1 MVGHGGEERRRI
13 LLPGKTQGG
22 ADPLL
27 GEGSLEGRGALV
39 EEAHA
44 VAQGSICQ
52 AGEEAA
58 GAGIQVDVLLV
69 GDIVEPPGDVLGQK
83 PPEGK
88 PLAAGEDGG
97 GHLLK
102 LRGGQDEDQ
111 MLRRLLD
118 DLQKGVEGRHG
129 EHVHLVD
136 DIDPAG
142 DLRGGVDR
150 VVPEDAHLVDAVVG
164 CRVDLQNIQA
174 ASRIDGA
181 AGSAVAAGASVLEVG
196 AVEGFGQDLG
206 AGGLAG
212 ASRAGEEVGVADFSG
227 FELGSQRLG
236 DSCLPHHVVKGLGS
250 IFPVKR
256 LVHPAPPLQGNLS
269 LYYTQNQPGNKAW
282 ESKGRPGGRPEP
294 HSTSS
299 GSAGVRVSR
308 CSAVSPKRRSSSE
321 RFSSSRFKPDF
332 KSSARAAMSSP
343 VCW

>member
-1 MVGHGGEERRRI
+1 
-13 LLPGKTQGG
+13 
-22 ADPLL
+22 
-27 GEGSLEGRGALV
+27 
-39 EEAHA
+39 
-44 VAQGSICQ
+44 
-52 AGEEAA
+52 
-58 GAGIQVDVLLV
+58 
-69 GDIVEPPGDVLGQK
+69 
-83 PPEGK
+83 
-88 PLAAGEDGG
+88 
-97 GHLLK
+97 
-102 LRGGQDEDQ
+102 

-118 DLQKGVEGRHG
+118 DLEEGVEGRHG

-164 CRVDLQNIQA
+164 CRVDLQHVQA
-174 ASRIDGA
+174 ASRIDGT
-181 AGSAVAAGASVLEVG
+181 AGGAVAAGASVLEVG

-212 ASRAGEEVGVADFSG
+212 ASRAGEEVGMADFPG

-236 DSCLPHHVVKGLGS
+236 DGGLPHHVVKGLGS
-250 IFPVKR
+250 ILPVKR